1 MQHNMSVKT
10 MSSAELAEC
19 RNLKGLLTTGVQQVI
34 ITDFAIQQFIRQIS
48 RILSKRT
55 CIKRY
60 HLGFWF
66 IEPLEFLQYPCRW
79 NHTRHGYYGELF
91 AQILHATVPVELW
104 QTDGRTDR
112 QSQCTYC
119 TSISLYIVNVSDV
132 GNWSVQKFWCPE
144 FRKKFQRELPWVF

>member
-1 MQHNMSVKT
+1 MFKKPWTMQHNMSVKT

-66 IEPLEFLQYPCRW
+66 IEPLEFLQYLCRW

-91 AQILHATVPVELW
+91 AQILHATVLVEL
-104 QTDGRTDR
+104 
-112 QSQCTYC
+112 
-119 TSISLYIVNVSDV
+119 
-132 GNWSVQKFWCPE
+132 
-144 FRKKFQRELPWVF
+144 